1 MSEYGVEAVE
11 RAMQLLDAFD
21 NEQTSFELRELA
33 ARTGFTKPMIMRLT
47 SSLERFGHIQRTPG
61 GQYQLGPSLWRLG
74 SRYRRNVSIEGII
87 RPILEDM
94 VEQTQETAAFYI
106 RAGEKRIS
114 LYRQNSP
121 RRARHHVEIGDQLP
135 LRAGAAGHL
144 ILAFSGEPGA
154 LYDEIRARG
163 YKVSHGERDPDVS
176 GVAAPVFRGNGEFV
190 GTLITSGLRARVEAD
205 VDRLIPITVEAA
217 RRVSRAL
224 GHIPKDIEVTA

>member
-21 NEQTSFELRELA
+21 SEQRSFELRELA

-47 SSLERFGHIQRTPG
+47 SSLERFGHIQRTADG
-61 GQYQLGPSLWRLG
+61 RYQLGPSLWRLG
-74 SRYRRNVSIEGII
+74 SRYRRNISLEDII

-94 VEQTQETAAFYI
+94 VERTQETAAFYV

-114 LYRQNSP
+114 LYRRNSP

-144 ILAFSGEPGA
+144 ILAFTGEPGA

-163 YKVSHGERDPDVS
+163 YMVSHGERDPEVS
-176 GVAAPVFRGNGEFV
+176 GIAAPVFRGDGEFV
-190 GTLITSGLRARVEAD
+190 GTLITSGLRTRVEAD
-205 VDRLIPITVEAA
+205 VARLLPITIEAA
-217 RRVSRAL
+217 QLASRAL
-224 GHIPKDIEVTA
+224 GHIPKDIEVGA